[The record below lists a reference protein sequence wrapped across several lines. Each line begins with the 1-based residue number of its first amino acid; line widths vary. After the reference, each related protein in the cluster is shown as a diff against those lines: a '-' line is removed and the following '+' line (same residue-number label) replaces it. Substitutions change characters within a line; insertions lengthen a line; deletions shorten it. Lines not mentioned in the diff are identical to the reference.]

1 MKSVI
6 LSSNKF
12 SEKGI
17 GQLVNVVEKKER
29 EEANFSLDL
38 LDLSNCNLG
47 DAALERVAVLTDFVK
62 ELILTDN
69 DFTR

>member
-17 GQLVNVVEKKER
+17 GHLVNVVEKKER
-29 EEANFSLDL
+29 EENNFSLDL
-38 LDLSNCNLG
+38 LDPSNCNLG

-69 DFTR
+69 NFTR

>member
-6 LSSNKF
+6 LSNNRF

-17 GQLVNVVEKKER
+17 GQLISQREKTSV
-29 EEANFSLDL
+29 SLDV
-38 LDLSNCNLG
+38 LDLSNCSLG
-47 DAALERVAVLTDFVK
+47 DAALEKLAVLVGSVR

-69 DFTR
+69 NFTRFD

>member
-1 MKSVI
+1 MI

-17 GQLVNVVEKKER
+17 GQLVNVVEKRER
-29 EEANFSLDL
+29 EENNFSLDL
-38 LDLSNCNLG
+38 LDLSNCNLS

-69 DFTR
+69 NFTR

>member
-29 EEANFSLDL
+29 EENNFSLDL
-38 LDLSNCNLG
+38 LDLSNCNLA

-69 DFTR
+69 NFTR

>member
-17 GQLVNVVEKKER
+17 GQLVNVVEKKEK
-29 EEANFSLDL
+29 EENNFSLDL
-38 LDLSNCNLG
+38 LDLSNCNLD

>member
-29 EEANFSLDL
+29 EENNFSLDL
-38 LDLSNCNLG
+38 LDLSNCNLD

-69 DFTR
+69 NFTR

>member
-1 MKSVI
+1 MI

-29 EEANFSLDL
+29 EENNFSLDL
-38 LDLSNCNLG
+38 LDLSNCNLD

-69 DFTR
+69 NFTR

>member
-1 MKSVI
+1 MI

-29 EEANFSLDL
+29 EENNFSLDL

-69 DFTR
+69 NFTR

>member
-6 LSSNKF
+6 LSNNRF

-17 GQLVNVVEKKER
+17 GQLISQREKTSV
-29 EEANFSLDL
+29 SLDV
-38 LDLSNCNLG
+38 LDLSNCSLG
-47 DAALERVAVLTDFVK
+47 DAALEKLAVLVGSVR

-69 DFTR
+69 NFTRSD